1 MVLFGGM
8 AMAYFLRQEKKK
20 KGTYLQMYDSFWDK
34 EKKESRTKNVMAFG
48 YVEELISE
56 EIPDPVAY
64 YKDFVAKKNKE
75 RAAFLAEKSRPR
87 AFSSAVEKYAGHFL
101 LHTLLAELN
110 VKETIDILASQ
121 MRFQFSIYDMMAQ
134 LIYARVIAP
143 CSKSKTVSCV
153 FPHLYRS
160 VPISEDQVYDGCSFI
175 GASYKKY
182 IELFNHCYGQHYKR
196 DFSSVFFDCTNYY
209 FEIDLPGE
217 DRQKGPSKE
226 HRHDP
231 IIGQALLLDAD
242 LVPLAMQ
249 MYPGNESEK
258 PYIRKV
264 IDEMKQRH
272 KVSGKTVQVADKGLN
287 CARNIYAAVKEAKD
301 GYLFSKSIHGKN
313 LSGKEKK
320 WVLLENDANVFTD
333 YTDEKGRLLFRLKS
347 CVDTFSYQFKGTEPE
362 TGKEATTTFS
372 VTEKRIVS
380 YNPAL
385 AKKQKAEIMKMVDKA
400 TNYTTYKKMAREDLG
415 DCAKYIKVTNKD
427 KKGKEIKPLME
438 IDQDKID
445 EDLKYAGY
453 NLLVTSELSMD
464 PLQIYHTYHGL
475 WKIEESFRI
484 TKSFLDARPVYAQ
497 KKETIYGHFL
507 ICYLSLF
514 LLRVLEIKVFKN
526 RINSYDL
533 IHFMRDFRI
542 VGKGDGSYINIS
554 RDQAVN
560 EKIKKVTGLSNV
572 DALFLSEKE
581 IENFFDNCMLLD
593 P

>member
-1 MVLFGGM
+1 
-8 AMAYFLRQEKKK
+8 MAYFLRQEKKK
-20 KGTYLQMYDSFWDK
+20 KGTYLQMYDSYWDK
-34 EKKESRTKNVMAFG
+34 EKKESRTKSVMAFG

-64 YKDFVAKKNKE
+64 YKDFVSKKNEE
-75 RAAFLAEKSRPR
+75 RAAFLAEESRPR
-87 AFSSAVEKYAGHFL
+87 AFSSTVEKNAGHFL
-101 LHTLLAELN
+101 LYSLMTELN

-121 MRFQFSIYDMMAQ
+121 MRFQFSVYDMLAQ

-143 CSKSKTVSCV
+143 CSKSKTVSSV
-153 FPHLYRS
+153 FPHLYNS

-182 IELFNHCYGQHYKR
+182 IELFNHCYEQHYNNR
-196 DFSSVFFDCTNYY
+196 DFSNVFFDCTNYY
-209 FEIDLPGE
+209 FEIDLPAE
-217 DRQKGPSKE
+217 DKQKGPSKE
-226 HRHDP
+226 NRHDP

-242 LVPLAMQ
+242 LIPLAMQ

-258 PYIRKV
+258 PYIRRI
-264 IDEMKQRH
+264 IDEMKQRY

-287 CARNIYAAVKEAKD
+287 CARNIYAAVKEAND
-301 GYLFSKSIHGKN
+301 GYIFSKSIHGKN
-313 LSGKEKK
+313 LNEKEKK
-320 WVLLENDANVFTD
+320 WVLLENDANIFTD
-333 YTDEKGRLLFRLKS
+333 YTDEKGQVLFRLKS
-347 CVDTFSYQFKGTEPE
+347 CVDTFSYQFKERDPE
-362 TGKEATTTFS
+362 TGKHVITTFS
-372 VTEKRIVS
+372 ATEKRIVS

-400 TNYTTYKKMAREDLG
+400 LGYTTYKKIAREDLG
-415 DCAKYIKVTNKD
+415 DSTKYIKVTNKD
-427 KKGKEIKPLME
+427 KNGKKIKPLIE

-453 NLLVTSELSMD
+453 NLLVTSELDMD
-464 PLQIYHTYHGL
+464 PLQVYHTYHGL

-484 TKSFLDARPVYAQ
+484 TKSFLDARPVYVQ

-507 ICYLSLF
+507 VCYLSLF
-514 LLRVLEIKVFKN
+514 LLRVLEIKIFKN
-526 RINSYDL
+526 KVSSYDL

-542 VGKGDGSYINIS
+542 VSRGDGSYINIS

-560 EKIKKVTGLSNV
+560 EKIKEVTGLSNL

-581 IENFFDNCMLLD
+581 IENLFNSCMLLGS
-593 P
+593 